1 MTGSLVGCG
10 ASSSSSAKP
19 PRMFQLAEVAPEP
32 S

>member
-10 ASSSSSAKP
+10 ASSPSSAKAP
-19 PRMFQLAEVAPEP
+19 QMFQLAEVAPGP